1 MWARAQI
8 ICSACIWVARLEMG
22 PDKAEVGGD
31 WVRGRDEAEARTE
44 IFWNKS
50 MSGIDFCED

>member
-1 MWARAQI
+1 
-8 ICSACIWVARLEMG
+8 MG

-31 WVRGRDEAEARTE
+31 WVRGRDEAEARTK

>member
-1 MWARAQI
+1 
-8 ICSACIWVARLEMG
+8 MG

-31 WVRGRDEAEARTE
+31 GVRGRDEAEARTE